1 MDISIIIPAYNAE
14 PYIDKCLN
22 TILNQAFKGNFE
34 IIIINDGSKD
44 DTLKILNKYAK
55 KYKKIKI
62 IDQKNAGQA
71 VARNNALKAALG
83 KYIMFV
89 DVDDYIDETMLD
101 KMYSVAIKEN
111 ADIVYCDY
119 YEHYKDGDRIVH
131 NYITEDEIK
140 NAILANY
147 APWGKLYNLDFFKKS
162 KLEFMKGKLFEDI
175 AIVPVLAALSKKS
188 IRVPEALYYYN
199 CSNVSSIRKK
209 SYNKKLED
217 VFDSIDITYKNF
229 KDKKLLEKYYTEIEY
244 IYLDSFLKG
253 GVFRFCDFK
262 EGIENASILRKKIKK
277 LFPKII
283 NNAYYKK
290 LPLNSK
296 KYIFISYYFPT
307 KLIYLM
313 KRAKK

>member
-22 TILNQAFKGNFE
+22 TILNQTFKGNFE
-34 IIIINDGSKD
+34 IIIVNDGSKD

-71 VARNNALKAALG
+71 VARNNALKVALG

-119 YEHYKDGDRIVH
+119 YEHYKDDDRIVH

-188 IRVPEALYYYN
+188 IRVPL
-199 CSNVSSIRKK
+199 
-209 SYNKKLED
+209 
-217 VFDSIDITYKNF
+217 
-229 KDKKLLEKYYTEIEY
+229 
-244 IYLDSFLKG
+244 
-253 GVFRFCDFK
+253 
-262 EGIENASILRKKIKK
+262 
-277 LFPKII
+277 
-283 NNAYYKK
+283 
-290 LPLNSK
+290 
-296 KYIFISYYFPT
+296 
-307 KLIYLM
+307 
-313 KRAKK
+313 